1 MKVIIFPK
9 NSVLVSLSRGSSN
22 NLVLLIVFPSQ
33 VDIGADLERQDISS
47 KIILVELEVRG
58 HHVASDGGHEAGEG
72 ELVGPALLYSE
83 YPGVLVHPLGGDGA
97 AAVENRIFS
106 NVRASLVT
114 GEGWRGP
121 CREIKSLLSSLSLFV
136 SHVIPG
142 FSV

>member
-33 VDIGADLERQDISS
+33 VDIGADLERQDIS
-47 KIILVELEVRG
+47 KIILVKLEVRG

-72 ELVGPALLYSE
+72 ELVGAGLLHGE
-83 YPGVLVHPLGGDGA
+83 YPGVAVHALSVDGA
-97 AAVENRIFS
+97 VRVEYCVFS
-106 NVRASLVT
+106 NVRVRLVA

-121 CREIKSLLSSLSLFV
+121 CSEKS
-136 SHVIPG
+136 HY
-142 FSV
+142 